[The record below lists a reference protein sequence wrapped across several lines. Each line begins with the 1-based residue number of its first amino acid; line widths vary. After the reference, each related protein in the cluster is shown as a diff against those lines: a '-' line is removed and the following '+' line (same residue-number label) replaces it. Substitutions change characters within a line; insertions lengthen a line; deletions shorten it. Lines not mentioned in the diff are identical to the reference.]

1 MSSFPHRGFRFGV
14 QVSKETSARGW
25 AELARRAEGAG
36 YDVFTM
42 PDHFTDQLAPI
53 PALMAAA
60 DATTKLRIGALVF
73 DNDYKHPVV
82 LAKELAT
89 MDLLSDGRVEIGLG
103 AGWMMSDYEEAGIP
117 YDSPK
122 VRIDRFIE
130 GVAVIRGAMA
140 DGPFSFSGD
149 HYNITNYNGQPK
161 PVQKR
166 PPLLIGGGGKRVLSY
181 AAREADIIGIHGTMT
196 AGVVGPEALATMTAE
211 SVDEKVAIVAAAGA
225 HRLNDI
231 EMNIRTFFVKVTD
244 DRAKALEHA
253 LACKRVVI
261 EEFLNGP
268 EISLFG
274 ISDGRNVLPMQPA
287 QDFKRA
293 LDGDQGPNTGGMG
306 AYSPLPWAPSDI
318 IEDTH
323 KQVLAPMI
331 AEMAARGTPF
341 VGLLYAGL
349 ALTDHGTR
357 VIEFNARFGDPE
369 TQVLIPLLKTPLA
382 TLLYNA
388 ATGNLK
394 GTTLDWNDDSAVTV
408 VLAAEGYPAAPK
420 SGGVI
425 TGFSAIDDVQ
435 IYHAGTSTTE
445 QGVVASGGRVLT
457 VTGIGE
463 DLTEARNRAYRA
475 ISQIRLSGSFYRTDI
490 ALNASVAEKG
500 N

>member
-1 MSSFPHRGFRFGV
+1 MKILLVGSGGREHALGV
-14 QVSKETSARGW
+14 GLQADPACTELHVAPGNPGIAQFAQCHPLAITDNQAIL
-25 AELARRAEGAG
+25 ELAQ
-36 YDVFTM
+36 
-42 PDHFTDQLAPI
+42 QLHV
-53 PALMAAA
+53 
-60 DATTKLRIGALVF
+60 DLV
-73 DNDYKHPVV
+73 
-82 LAKELAT
+82 
-89 MDLLSDGRVEIGLG
+89 
-103 AGWMMSDYEEAGIP
+103 
-117 YDSPK
+117 
-122 VRIDRFIE
+122 
-130 GVAVIRGAMA
+130 
-140 DGPFSFSGD
+140 
-149 HYNITNYNGQPK
+149 
-161 PVQKR
+161 
-166 PPLLIGGGGKRVLSY
+166 
-181 AAREADIIGIHGTMT
+181 
-196 AGVVGPEALATMTAE
+196 VVGPEVPL
-211 SVDEKVAIVAAAGA
+211 VNGVADILRAAGIAVFGPSKAAAQLEGSKNFAKEVMRDAGVPTA
-225 HRLNDI
+225 HSFTCTTQQEI
-231 EMNIRTFFVKVTD
+231 EIALDAFDAPYVVKDDGLAAGKGVVVTNN
-244 DRAKALEHA
+244 RQEALDHA

-261 EEFLNGP
+261 EEYLDGP
-268 EISLFG
+268 EVSLFG
-274 ISDGRNVLPMQPA
+274 ISDGTTIVPMQPA

-318 IEDTH
+318 IEDTY

-425 TGFSAIDDVQ
+425 TGFSSIDDVQ

>member
-1 MSSFPHRGFRFGV
+1 MKILLVGSGGREHALGV
-14 QVSKETSARGW
+14 GLQADPACTELHVAPGNPGIAQFAQCHPLVITDNQAIL
-25 AELARRAEGAG
+25 ELAQ
-36 YDVFTM
+36 
-42 PDHFTDQLAPI
+42 QLHV
-53 PALMAAA
+53 
-60 DATTKLRIGALVF
+60 DLV
-73 DNDYKHPVV
+73 
-82 LAKELAT
+82 
-89 MDLLSDGRVEIGLG
+89 
-103 AGWMMSDYEEAGIP
+103 
-117 YDSPK
+117 
-122 VRIDRFIE
+122 
-130 GVAVIRGAMA
+130 
-140 DGPFSFSGD
+140 
-149 HYNITNYNGQPK
+149 
-161 PVQKR
+161 
-166 PPLLIGGGGKRVLSY
+166 
-181 AAREADIIGIHGTMT
+181 
-196 AGVVGPEALATMTAE
+196 VVGPEVPL
-211 SVDEKVAIVAAAGA
+211 VNGVADILRAAGIAVFGPSKAAAQLEGSKNFAKEVMRDAGVPTA
-225 HRLNDI
+225 HSFTCTTQQEIEIALDAFDAPYVVKDDGLAAGKGVVVTNDRQ
-231 EMNIRTFFVKVTD
+231 E
-244 DRAKALEHA
+244 ALEHA

-261 EEFLNGP
+261 EEYLDGP
-268 EISLFG
+268 EVSLFG
-274 ISDGRNVLPMQPA
+274 ISDGSTIVPMQPA

-293 LDGDQGPNTGGMG
+293 HDGDLGPNTGGMG

-318 IEDTH
+318 IEDTY

-425 TGFSAIDDVQ
+425 TGFSSIDDVQ